1 MPVLTCAATTCI
13 YNKDKLCS
21 KGDIQIIG
29 KDATYSDATSCGSF
43 VERSGSVTNAMET
56 SCGCGCE
63 TIDVHCAACKCV
75 YNQDEKCSAG
85 EIEIEGSN
93 ACEAGETECGSFR
106 CKNC

>member
-21 KGDIQIIG
+21 RGDIKVTG
-29 KDATYSDATSCGSF
+29 EDATYADATSCGSF
-43 VERSGSVTNAMET
+43 VERESTTSNAHMEG
-56 SCGCGCE
+56 GCGCA
-63 TIDVHCAACKCV
+63 TIDVRCEACKCV
-75 YNQDEKCSAG
+75 FNKDEKCSAD

-93 ACEAGETECGSFR
+93 ACESEETECGSFR